1 MSRGVATSVGRAS
14 VLVHMSSGTG
24 QSIRSGGPMI
34 LLLIDADGGGVAF
47 ACWSTTEAAV
57 ALLCA
62 CLPVLR
68 PIFKGAYARFSS
80 VRRMRDSARG
90 SSGRDRQP
98 DHVFFG
104 YKKVPESTVRT
115 SQSRDST
122 VWGLETARARDD
134 SGSAGEEAAMELY
147 RRA

>member
-14 VLVHMSSGTG
+14 VLVHMSSLAGK
-24 QSIRSGGPMI
+24 SIPSGGLMI
-34 LLLIDADGGGVAF
+34 LLMIDAGGGAVAF

-57 ALLCA
+57 TVLCA
-62 CLPVLR
+62 CLPMLR

-80 VRRMRDSARG
+80 VRRIRDSPRR

-104 YKKVPESTVRT
+104 YKKVAESTIRT

-122 VWGLETARARDD
+122 VWGLETARARDE
-134 SGSAGEEAAMELY
+134 SGSAGEEAAVELY